1 MTTTIETKQLPK
13 SILFG
18 KIKKK
23 GNIMLKHGKFY
34 SVTVILGGYKPMLII
49 QVSPNDTLQ
58 AAYIHAD
65 KVSIINPED
74 TYCDKP
80 FWAEPRFWIV
90 KTNNATLRTDR
101 IFIEGGYLG

>member
-1 MTTTIETKQLPK
+1 
-13 SILFG
+13 
-18 KIKKK
+18 
-23 GNIMLKHGKFY
+23 MLKHGKFY
-34 SVTVILGGYKPMLII
+34 SITINMEYGRPMLVIRT
-49 QVSPNDTLQ
+49 SPDDTLA

-80 FWAEPRFWIV
+80 FWKEPRFWIV
-90 KTNNATLRTDR
+90 KADGNLLRTDR